1 MKSSSF
7 WIIILTC
14 ILVLEGALII
24 LNNPELN
31 LIGGIMLLGV
41 LLFALGRRFS
51 SGTFS
56 GKKRTDARQEVAAGA
71 PKRGVLPDTSAVAGN
86 SVTGMPRKT
95 ADTVRPPSPSRER
108 FPTFSA
114 WGRKARALIPGRR
127 RRAPG
132 AGAVPPPAPPG
143 TAAPTPP
150 DAVSGKPEKKRRFWK
165 RAKVQ
170 PQGGTPGKGQEP
182 ASAPPAPRQS
192 GKRFET
198 FTTMGSGI
206 RVLFSSFSR
215 RKKQTGAPAPQ
226 DRIPLP
232 DDSESPSSLA
242 SLNVD
247 AASPVSIRRDPSPF
261 SPLVQDM
268 DLDSDLI
275 LSRQEKKPGTGSG
288 IFSPDADLAA
298 LETAAFDQDI
308 AKLDLSLDEDTAI
321 TIDDTEED
329 EVAQIL
335 DAYQD
340 ELVTPDIGSE
350 DISLDEELAGLENLE
365 LDLPDLGPGDG
376 VEALPGGQPAAGVK
390 DVTAPMTAPGS
401 PRRPGA
407 QPSPP
412 VPGGRGGPSPSFGMA
427 EKAQEES
434 MLSFAAASAGDD
446 DLISS
451 LRSDMKSTKRQVDQS
466 LVRDLK
472 DVRVQIGDIEKD
484 LSDFEKD
491 LAAFIAKRHK

>member
-7 WIIILTC
+7 WIILLTGIL
-14 ILVLEGALII
+14 ILEGALIV

-31 LIGGIMLLGV
+31 LIGGIILLGI
-41 LLFALGRRFS
+41 LLFGLGRRFS
-51 SGTFS
+51 SGDIS
-56 GKKRTDARQEVAAGA
+56 GKKRNERQKTGASAQKTVPGAPAGASDTAAGT
-71 PKRGVLPDTSAVAGN
+71 PSRKLP
-86 SVTGMPRKT
+86 
-95 ADTVRPPSPSRER
+95 DTVRPRAPGREL

-114 WGRKARALIPGRR
+114 WGRKARWIIPSRNR
-127 RRAPG
+127 G
-132 AGAVPPPAPPG
+132 AAKAGVGTQGTPVPKDAG
-143 TAAPTPP
+143 SRP
-150 DAVSGKPEKKRRFWK
+150 DRVNGKPEKKRKFWRREK
-165 RAKVQ
+165 AQ
-170 PQGGTPGKGQEP
+170 PHNGTPGPAREP
-182 ASAPPAPRQS
+182 AGMPPAPSRER
-192 GKRFET
+192 KRFET
-198 FTTMGSGI
+198 FTAMGSGI

-215 RKKQTGAPAPQ
+215 RKKETGAPAPQ
-226 DRIPLP
+226 DRVPLP

-247 AASPVSIRRDPSPF
+247 AASPVSIKRDPSPF

-268 DLDSDLI
+268 DLDPELI
-275 LSRQEKKPGTGSG
+275 LSRQDPGTGSSSD
-288 IFSPDADLAA
+288 ILYSDADLDA

-335 DAYQD
+335 DAYHD
-340 ELVTPDIGSE
+340 ELVAPDAGSE
-350 DISLDEELAGLENLE
+350 EISLDDELAGLENLE
-365 LDLPDLGPGDG
+365 LDFPEMDPDAGGEAQPVKQPGS
-376 VEALPGGQPAAGVK
+376 GVK
-390 DVTAPMTAPGS
+390 GVTAPLTDPGS

-412 VPGGRGGPSPSFGMA
+412 VPGSRTASSPSPPVRMP

-491 LAAFIAKRHK
+491 LAAFIAKRNK